1 MICARSFFLTV
12 TLAMSVFR
20 SVAGQ
25 TAAPDVRDLPLIEQ
39 AARAPTHGVF
49 AILLTGDGGYAG
61 LDKGVTG
68 ELTAHG
74 IPVVVLDIRA
84 YLSRRRTPDSSGSD
98 MIRIMQHYISAWS
111 MQRVAIVGYSRGA
124 DVSPFMISRL
134 PPDLRARVSLVAM
147 LGLAERVNFQWHF
160 KDIFIRSRRPS
171 DVPTLPELAKL
182 RGMNLL
188 CIYGADEKES
198 GCRDAPPGLVRE
210 EVRNGGHHFDDNF
223 KALGD
228 SVIAA
233 IPDATARAV
242 ERTAR

>member
-1 MICARSFFLTV
+1 MTSARSLFHTV
-12 TLAMSVFR
+12 ALAMTLPHLARAQSPL
-20 SVAGQ
+20 
-25 TAAPDVRDLPLIEQ
+25 PDVRDLPLIEQ
-39 AARAPTHGVF
+39 AARTPTHGVF
-49 AILLTGDGGYAG
+49 AILLTGDGGYAT
-61 LDKGVTG
+61 LDKGVTA

-84 YLSRRRTPDSSGSD
+84 YLARRRTPDSSGSD
-98 MIRIMQHYISAWS
+98 MIRIMQHYLSAWS
-111 MQRVAIVGYSRGA
+111 MQRVVVVGYSRGA

-134 PPDLRARVSLVAM
+134 PPDLRARISLVAM
-147 LGLAERVNFQWHF
+147 LGLAPRVNFQWHF
-160 KDIFIRSRRPS
+160 KDIFIQSRRPS
-171 DVPTLPELAKL
+171 DVLTLPELAKL

-210 EVRNGGHHFDDNF
+210 QVRRGGHHFDDDF

-233 IPDATARAV
+233 IPETTARAA
-242 ERTAR
+242 EKTGQ

>member
-1 MICARSFFLTV
+1 MISRRFYFLTV
-12 TLAMSVFR
+12 LPAISFSLYVAAQSVL
-20 SVAGQ
+20 
-25 TAAPDVRDLPLIEQ
+25 PDVRDLPLIEQ
-39 AARAPTHGVF
+39 ASRTPTRGVF
-49 AILLTGDGGYAG
+49 AILLTGDGGYAA
-61 LDKGVTG
+61 LDKGVSG
-68 ELTAHG
+68 ELVAHG

-98 MIRIMQHYISAWS
+98 MIRILQHYLSAWS
-111 MQRVAIVGYSRGA
+111 MQRVVVVGYSRGA

-134 PPDLRARVSLVAM
+134 PPDLRARIPLVAM
-147 LGLAERVNFQWHF
+147 LGLAPRVNFQWHF
-160 KDIFIRSRRPS
+160 KDIFIQSHRPS
-171 DVPTLPELAKL
+171 DVLTLPELAKL

-210 EVRNGGHHFDDNF
+210 QVRRGGHHFDDDF

-233 IPDATARAV
+233 IPETTARAA
-242 ERTAR
+242 ERTGR